1 MGRSPESIKIPH
13 FRRKDTPAVG
23 KRRMKEIQTLLEKDQ
38 TLNREAPM
46 RESEDLQQIQQR
58 EHRKTNQLDEYFTDR
73 KEMWKKLW
81 SSFQKKPFGSFG
93 CTVEREG
100 ATNRYQKLEWPV
112 PNHVL
117 ELMQK
122 PYAVWTV
129 QEGEQKVCLKA
140 TEPNEWTVDAWG
152 IS

>member
-1 MGRSPESIKIPH
+1 
-13 FRRKDTPAVG
+13 
-23 KRRMKEIQTLLEKDQ
+23 MKEIQTLLEKDQ

-100 ATNRYQKLEWPV
+100 ATNRYQ
-112 PNHVL
+112 
-117 ELMQK
+117 ELGMASAK
-122 PYAVWTV
+122 PHSGTNAEALRGMDGARGRTKGLP
-129 QEGEQKVCLKA
+129 QSNGAE
-140 TEPNEWTVDAWG
+140 
-152 IS
+152 